1 MANNLGPGSGNCNPH
16 LEVSHLRMNK
26 TTPKFWSEKHKKEEE
41 KFTKRRS
48 VQPAPGTHTPIPVD
62 CTTFDRIRTADEVQ
76 RKKKDKSVF
85 NGFGS
90 DARFEYTRESKKK
103 IMEERPA
110 PCNYNLVLEW
120 KGKNM

>member
-1 MANNLGPGSGNCNPH
+1 M
-16 LEVSHLRMNK
+16 
-26 TTPKFWSEKHKKEEE
+26 
-41 KFTKRRS
+41 
-48 VQPAPGTHTPIPVD
+48 QPAPGTHTPIPVD
-62 CTTFDRIRTADEVQ
+62 CTTFDRIRTADEAQ

-120 KGKNM
+120 KGKNMEIKKNNWIRSRSYGPTKSVYY